1 MYSSQNPA
9 AVFGALLSLS
19 GNRGIV
25 TYYTAQAIKIL
36 LALTKGITYRDVGVD
51 RDRMHRGHKSIGEI
65 ISVTHKTLAIGKVAS
80 GFGHYAGLV
89 KLGHE
94 TIALHADGVGTKV
107 IVAQMMNRFSTI
119 GIDCIA
125 MNVNDVICVG
135 AQPVAFIDYIALR
148 HANES
153 LLSEIVQGLVKGAQQ
168 SKMAIVGGETAILHD
183 IITGEGENAFDLAG
197 MVMGVVLDKPILGRM
212 IKPGDI
218 ILGVESSGL
227 HSNGY
232 TLARKVLL
240 SKYSVDDHA
249 DHLAQTVGEELLK
262 PTRIYVSPVIEILK
276 KKIRLHGLA
285 NITGGGFTKLPR
297 LNLRVRYVFDNLPK
311 PLGIFKQIQAD
322 GNIDNKEMYRTFN
335 MGVGFCLVAPRA
347 SANDIISIFKKY
359 KMYCGVV
366 GRIEKGSGEVTA
378 RIAGRNEKL

>member
-1 MYSSQNPA
+1 
-9 AVFGALLSLS
+9 
-19 GNRGIV
+19 
-25 TYYTAQAIKIL
+25 
-36 LALTKGITYRDVGVD
+36 LTKGITYRDVGID
-51 RDRMHRGHKSIGEI
+51 RHRTHRGHKSIGDI

-148 HANES
+148 HTNES
-153 LLSEIVQGLVKGAQQ
+153 LLREIAQGLVKGAQQ

-197 MVMGVVLDKPILGRM
+197 MVMGIVMDKPILGRT

-240 SKYSVDDHA
+240 SKYSVDDNA
-249 DHLAQTVGEELLK
+249 DHLAQTVGEELLR

-276 KKIRLHGLA
+276 KKRRLHGLA
-285 NITGGGFTKLPR
+285 NITGGGLTKLPR
-297 LNLRVRYVFDNLPK
+297 LSLRVR
-311 PLGIFKQIQAD
+311 
-322 GNIDNKEMYRTFN
+322 
-335 MGVGFCLVAPRA
+335 
-347 SANDIISIFKKY
+347 
-359 KMYCGVV
+359 
-366 GRIEKGSGEVTA
+366 
-378 RIAGRNEKL
+378 